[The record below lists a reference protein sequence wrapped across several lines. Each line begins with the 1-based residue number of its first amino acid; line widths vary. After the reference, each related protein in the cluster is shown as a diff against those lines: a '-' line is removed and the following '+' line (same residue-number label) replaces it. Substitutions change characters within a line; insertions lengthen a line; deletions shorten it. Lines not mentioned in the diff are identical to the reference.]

1 MEEQKNTV
9 ERELMPLEEFEKYV
23 TPKEDFHMEIDLNH
37 FTNFEAVKKFKSVR
51 RAFRRGHI
59 SPYGVVYPNRP
70 FNNRKNK
77 PLETLKRKIYNG
89 IKQAQSRVA

>member
-1 MEEQKNTV
+1 MGENNIAMEELNIFTFNGV
-9 ERELMPLEEFEKYV
+9 SKY
-23 TPKEDFHMEIDLNH
+23 
-37 FTNFEAVKKFKSVR
+37 KSIR
-51 RAFRRGHI
+51 RAIRRGHV
-59 SPYGVVYPNRP
+59 SPIGMIYPNRP